1 MPGLPKCEYVM
12 LTNGDN
18 VYSNHLIAT
27 AMPALREKIDL
38 VG

>member
-1 MPGLPKCEYVM
+1 MPDLPQCDYVM

-27 AMPALREKIDL
+27 ALHAMRKKIDL
-38 VG
+38 IG